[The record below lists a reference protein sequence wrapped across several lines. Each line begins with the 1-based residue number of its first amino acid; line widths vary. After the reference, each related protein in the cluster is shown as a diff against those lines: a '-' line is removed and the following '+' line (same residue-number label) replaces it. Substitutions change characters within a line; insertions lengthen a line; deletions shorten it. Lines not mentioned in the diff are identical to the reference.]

1 MLLSKLTCLYTH
13 SLGLDSIK
21 NTEPVLINT
30 VVMAPTS
37 DGVVSYDAYPSLN
50 NERQSLCS
58 IQNKYKSYFPSL
70 AFKWFP
76 SRRNDPKNGCMVH
89 RITGCGVCE
98 YIQPPTCSR
107 DIHKLMRRRFRH
119 AHTNNLK
126 NRDYADEIVVYFFD
140 C

>member
-1 MLLSKLTCLYTH
+1 
-13 SLGLDSIK
+13 
-21 NTEPVLINT
+21 
-30 VVMAPTS
+30 MAPTS
-37 DGVVSYDAYPSLN
+37 DDVVSYDTYPSLN
-50 NERQSLCS
+50 NERQGLCS
-58 IQNKYKSYFPSL
+58 IPNKYKYYFPSL
-70 AFKWFP
+70 DFKWFP
-76 SRRNDPKNGCMVH
+76 SRTNDPKNGCMLH

-98 YIQPPTCSR
+98 HIQPTTCSR